1 LITYLKLLFD
11 EQITSAEIIRV
22 LHSAATSITNACG
35 RSGAA
40 AFNAIAGDEIL
51 SRCSMNLE
59 AFGIVVDVLAFFA
72 GDEQAL
78 ELELWGLWQVRL
90 SF

>member
-1 LITYLKLLFD
+1 
-11 EQITSAEIIRV
+11 
-22 LHSAATSITNACG
+22 
-35 RSGAA
+35 
-40 AFNAIAGDEIL
+40 
-51 SRCSMNLE
+51 MNLE